1 MPKKILL
8 VDDDPFFRNPMHNY
22 LNMGGSYHV
31 FSVGDGAEAL
41 EALNSESYDL
51 LISNIKMPRL
61 DGLALLAQAKIHYPL
76 MPVII
81 MSALMNEDL
90 RLACLEKGAL
100 AALGKKNEDI
110 DELTKILYK
119 EIKTLNN

>member
-31 FSVGDGAEAL
+31 FSVGNGAEAL
-41 EALNSESYDL
+41 EALNRERYDL
-51 LISNIKMPRL
+51 LMSSMNRPHL
-61 DGLALLAQAKIHYPL
+61 DGLALLAQAKIKYPL

-81 MSALMNEDL
+81 MSALMNEEM
-90 RLACLEKGAL
+90 RRSCIEKGAL
-100 AALGKKNEDI
+100 AALGKENEDI
-110 DELTKILYK
+110 DELTKIIYK

>member
-31 FSVGDGAEAL
+31 FSVVDGL
-41 EALNSESYDL
+41 EALKALEREHYDL
-51 LISNIKMPRL
+51 IITNIKMPKIN
-61 DGLALLAQAKIHYPL
+61 GIELLVKVKIKFPL

-81 MSALMNEDL
+81 MSAMMTEDM
-90 RLACLEKGAL
+90 RLSCLENGAL
-100 AALGKKNEDI
+100 AALGKQSEDI
-110 DELTKILYK
+110 DELTEILYK
-119 EIKTLNN
+119 QIKTLNN